1 MVRDGKVI
9 AWGACVAREDV
20 EAGAA
25 PWLAETAWLAAMRVE
40 MSLCA
45 RGAAALVESVRG
57 KLAVLV
63 ARPLAGGA
71 LAGAI
76 GAGTTWRLRDDR
88 RGLGDGELARVARGV
103 AELSA
108 FTRDVP
114 VAADAERRARVTRVE
129 PVECGNVAELA
140 LRWAM
145 ARSGGVALPRLHR
158 PEWVASAIAI
168 GAAAPLSGD
177 LMKRLDELDI

>member
-1 MVRDGKVI
+1 
-9 AWGACVAREDV
+9 
-20 EAGAA
+20 
-25 PWLAETAWLAAMRVE
+25 MRVE
-40 MSLCA
+40 MSLCV
-45 RGAAALVESVRG
+45 RGAAALVEAVHG

-76 GAGTTWRLRDDR
+76 GAGTTWKLRDDR

-158 PEWVASAIAI
+158 AEWVASAIAI